1 MTKTGTTNQMDANSW
16 IVVRRIFSE
25 NFSRYKFQYLFAALL
40 MISVAAATALPAYI
54 IRDVV
59 NDVFVK
65 QSISSAYLIATAM
78 FLAFATRGF
87 ATYGYIYVLGRIGNN
102 IIARY
107 QRRVFAKLLELGVS
121 YQKNNRSSFVVT
133 KLNANISGVQAIM
146 NQFFTV
152 FIKDLLTL
160 VALVTVM
167 IIQDPYMSIIT
178 VTVLPVLAYVLSR
191 YVKRMKQLA
200 VDQVNLGAKVST
212 SMIESSQGMDILKSF
227 TMEDVM
233 TARIDDLTKKAE
245 VQNNK
250 IIRLNAKTKP
260 PTEVLAGLA
269 IGGVIAFGGYRVIE
283 LQHDIGALIS
293 FLTAAMLAY
302 EPARKL
308 GSFRVAFEQAI
319 TNARMLFDLLDT
331 PATQRDRD
339 TASDL
344 QLDSGEIRF
353 ENVDFSYATS
363 TEPVLTN
370 LSFVAEA
377 QKTTALVGPSGGG
390 KSTVI
395 ALIQRFFDVDGG
407 KILVDGQDINDV
419 KIKSLRQQ
427 IAYVSQQPIL
437 FEGSILENIRLG
449 RPDATDEEVFEA
461 STLANAHEFILE
473 QPEGYDTM
481 VGEMGSNLSGGQRQR
496 ISIARAF
503 LRNAKILLLDEATSA
518 LDNKSEKKV
527 QKALETLMTGRT
539 TIVVAHRLSTIRD
552 ANCIYF
558 IDEGRI
564 VEHGTHGELRKKNS
578 HYASLYAIAQ
588 EAD

>member
-1 MTKTGTTNQMDANSW
+1 MDANSW

-518 LDNKSEKKV
+518 LDNKSEKKGS
-527 QKALETLMTGRT
+527 KGA
-539 TIVVAHRLSTIRD
+539 
-552 ANCIYF
+552 
-558 IDEGRI
+558 
-564 VEHGTHGELRKKNS
+564 
-578 HYASLYAIAQ
+578 
-588 EAD
+588 

>member
-1 MTKTGTTNQMDANSW
+1 MDANSW